1 MCNLSSYVENIG
13 VKKGIEIGMQKG
25 IKIGMR
31 KGIKIGMRKG
41 EAIGIQKGTVNT
53 MKRLV
58 RDGIMTVEKASE
70 YFGVP
75 VEKVREISFE

>member
-1 MCNLSSYVENIG
+1 MCNLSSYVENRG
-13 VKKGIEIGMQKG
+13 VKKGIKKGIDIGMQKG
-25 IKIGMR
+25 TI
-31 KGIKIGMRKG
+31 
-41 EAIGIQKGTVNT
+41 NT